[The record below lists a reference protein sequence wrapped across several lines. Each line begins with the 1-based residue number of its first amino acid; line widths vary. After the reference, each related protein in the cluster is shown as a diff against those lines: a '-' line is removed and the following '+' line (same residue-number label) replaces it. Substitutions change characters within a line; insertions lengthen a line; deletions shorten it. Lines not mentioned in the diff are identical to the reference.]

1 MSENIPTATKR
12 SQDGS
17 STAGYFKT
25 ALIGL
30 LMGAAEVVPGVSG
43 GTIAFITGIYER
55 LLNAIKQFT
64 PVLLLRLKKE
74 GFVAV
79 WHAVDANFL
88 LTLFGGMGVSILLFA
103 RGISYLMVEQPIF
116 LWSFFF
122 GLVVASTWIV
132 MRQISRFGFDLVVF
146 TAVGTSVGILVT
158 TVIPLELSPTAWFL
172 FVGGAIAVCAWIL
185 PGLSGSF
192 ILLILGLYGA
202 VIDAI
207 KNFELDLLLA
217 LGLGCFIGLISFA
230 QVLSKL
236 FRDRKDETL
245 AVLTGF
251 MLGSL
256 AKLWPWKETISYQM
270 KSDGSKFPLIQEPI
284 WPQSYIQI
292 TGQEPNIIGALCIA
306 IGGILIVLGLD
317 WASRRFEADSSSI

>member
-1 MSENIPTATKR
+1 MSVKELSENDPTAVDRLQT
-12 SQDGS
+12 GN
-17 STAGYFKT
+17 GNVNYVKT

-43 GTIAFITGIYER
+43 GTIAFISGIYER
-55 LLNAIKQFT
+55 LINAIKQFT
-64 PVLLLRLKKE
+64 PVLLLRLKNE
-74 GFVAV
+74 GFMAV

-88 LTLFGGMGVSILLFA
+88 LVLFGGMGVSI
-103 RGISYLMVEQPIF
+103 SYLMVQQPIF

-122 GLVVASTWIV
+122 GLVIASTWIV
-132 MRQISRFGFDLVVF
+132 MRQISRFGYDLVIF
-146 TAVGTSVGILVT
+146 TVIGTSVGMLVT
-158 TVIPLELSPTAWFL
+158 TVIPLELPPTAGFL

-230 QVLSKL
+230 QLLSKL
-236 FRDRKDETL
+236 FRDHKDKTL

-270 KSDGSKFPLIQEPI
+270 KSDGSKLPLIQEPI
-284 WPQSYIQI
+284 WPQSYLQI
-292 TGQEPNIIGALCIA
+292 TGQEPNILAAVSIA
-306 IGGILIVLGLD
+306 AGGILIVLGLD
-317 WASRRFEADSSSI
+317 WASRRFEDS